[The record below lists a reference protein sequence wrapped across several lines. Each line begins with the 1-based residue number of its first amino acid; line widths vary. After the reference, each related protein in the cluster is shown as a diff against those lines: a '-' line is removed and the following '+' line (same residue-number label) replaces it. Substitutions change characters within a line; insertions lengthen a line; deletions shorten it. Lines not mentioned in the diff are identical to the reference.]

1 MEASLQNHGLHISIP
16 KKAVAADDASQLRLP
31 VYFMQSYSRFTNQ
44 FYKPG
49 VRGHSPS
56 RILKSSTAISMFG
69 VLPLTA
75 SNTTYNK

>member
-16 KKAVAADDASQLRLP
+16 KKAVAVDDASQLRLP

-49 VRGHSPS
+49 GGHSPS
-56 RILKSSTAISMFG
+56 RILKSSTAMSVFG

-75 SNTTYNK
+75 SNTTYSK